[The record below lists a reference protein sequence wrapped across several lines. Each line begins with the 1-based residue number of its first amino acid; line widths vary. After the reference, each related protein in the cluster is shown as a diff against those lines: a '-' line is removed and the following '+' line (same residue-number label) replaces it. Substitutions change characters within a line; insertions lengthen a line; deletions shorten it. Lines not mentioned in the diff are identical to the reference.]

1 MGNPEYIT
9 RWQLAV
15 TYTTQE
21 QWQGFR
27 PVSGIER
34 LPRLYG
40 RLKRKEPVKIVL
52 YGDSISCGCDC
63 SGLYGLEPG
72 QPQWSE
78 LLIDSLRDYYGGS
91 VEFINTSVGGTD
103 SEWALENAGERAI
116 SHQPDLVLLGFGMN
130 DRCPGGE
137 YREKTERLLKK
148 IAGECPDTE
157 YALIA
162 TTFPNPLAH
171 TAPMYFSAHQEEYA
185 QSLYP
190 LAGAG
195 VVVADVQGVQ
205 KELMKRKRY
214 IDITGNLLN
223 HPNDYLARIQGQVLD
238 TILKP

>member
-21 QWQGFR
+21 QGR
-27 PVSGIER
+27 ASGPYPVLTAATAVRQAETE
-34 LPRLYG
+34 
-40 RLKRKEPVKIVL
+40 EPVKIVL

-157 YALIA
+157 YVLIA
-162 TTFPNPLAH
+162 TTLPNPLAH
-171 TAPMYFSAHQEEYA
+171 TAPYVFQRPSGGICTEPVPTCRRRCGCGRCTGSAE
-185 QSLYP
+185 
-190 LAGAG
+190 GADEKKK
-195 VVVADVQGVQ
+195 V
-205 KELMKRKRY
+205 Y
-214 IDITGNLLN
+214 
-223 HPNDYLARIQGQVLD
+223 
-238 TILKP
+238 

>member
-15 TYTTQE
+15 TYTTQG

-130 DRCPGGE
+130 DRCPVS
-137 YREKTERLLKK
+137 YTHLTL
-148 IAGECPDTE
+148 PT
-157 YALIA
+157 
-162 TTFPNPLAH
+162 N
-171 TAPMYFSAHQEEYA
+171 
-185 QSLYP
+185 
-190 LAGAG
+190 
-195 VVVADVQGVQ
+195 
-205 KELMKRKRY
+205 
-214 IDITGNLLN
+214 
-223 HPNDYLARIQGQVLD
+223 
-238 TILKP
+238 